1 MGRALIITGI
11 VVLAAGLLIE
21 FGGRIPP
28 IGRLPGDIVIRREQY
43 TVYFPI
49 VSGIVISVVLTIV
62 INLIA
67 RFFR

>member
-21 FGGRIPP
+21 FGGRIPL
-28 IGRLPGDIVIRREQY
+28 IGKLPGDIVIRRENF

-49 VSGIVISVVLTIV
+49 VSGIAISVVLTVV

>member
-1 MGRALIITGI
+1 MGRMLIITGI
-11 VVLAAGLLIE
+11 VILVAGLLIE
-21 FGGRIPP
+21 FGGRIPL
-28 IGRLPGDIVIRREQY
+28 IGRLPGDIVIRREQF